1 MAKARVDEQFL
12 TLQRGFV
19 MTRVVPKFATVAAV
33 AALLAFAGGA
43 ASAQSGPG
51 AAAPSRTAAPPS
63 NNAPSSSSSTPMK
76 DPLSSEDISQIE
88 GSSVVASD
96 GSSIGKVSTVLMDP
110 ASKKV
115 DRLVIAEGGVLGVG
129 THKVALPVDSFR
141 WDAQKHEFKIQKTAD
156 DLKAM
161 PEWQQPQLAEAPS
174 GGSAGSSAPAAS
186 PPPAPRESGAGA
198 GANGS
203 SSAGAPTAP
212 GAPSG
217 K

>member
-1 MAKARVDEQFL
+1 
-12 TLQRGFV
+12 
-19 MTRVVPKFATVAAV
+19 
-33 AALLAFAGGA
+33 
-43 ASAQSGPG
+43 
-51 AAAPSRTAAPPS
+51 
-63 NNAPSSSSSTPMK
+63 MK

-96 GSSIGKVSTVLMDP
+96 GSSIGEVSTVLMDP

-115 DRLVIAEGGVLGVG
+115 DRLVVAEGGVLGVG
-129 THKVALPVDSFR
+129 AHKVALPVDSFR

-174 GGSAGSSAPAAS
+174 SSSTGSAAPAAS
-186 PPPAPRESGAGA
+186 PPPASRDSGASSRP
-198 GANGS
+198 NGS
-203 SSAGAPTAP
+203 SPAGAPSTP

>member
-1 MAKARVDEQFL
+1 
-12 TLQRGFV
+12 
-19 MTRVVPKFATVAAV
+19 MTRVVPKFATAAAV
-33 AALLAFAGGA
+33 AAVLAFGVGGA
-43 ASAQSGPG
+43 WAQSSGPG

-63 NNAPSSSSSTPMK
+63 SNAPSTSSAMK

-115 DRLVIAEGGVLGVG
+115 DRLVVAEGGVLGVG
-129 THKVALPVDSFR
+129 AHKVALPLDSFR

-161 PEWQQPQLAEAPS
+161 AEWQQPQLAEAPS
-174 GGSAGSSAPAAS
+174 SGSSGSTAPAVS
-186 PPPAPRESGAGA
+186 PPPASRDSDASTRP
-198 GANGS
+198 NGS
-203 SSAGAPTAP
+203 SPAGAPSTPA
-212 GAPSG
+212 APSG

>member
-1 MAKARVDEQFL
+1 
-12 TLQRGFV
+12 
-19 MTRVVPKFATVAAV
+19 MTRVVPKFATAA
-33 AALLAFAGGA
+33 AIGALLALGAG
-43 ASAQSGPG
+43 SALAQSSTSGPG

-63 NNAPSSSSSTPMK
+63 SNAPSASSGTPMK

-88 GSSVVASD
+88 GSSVVAGD

-129 THKVALPVDSFR
+129 AHKVALPVDSFH

-174 GGSAGSSAPAAS
+174 GSSSGSPAPAAA
-186 PPPAPRESGAGA
+186 PRPASRESGTST

-212 GAPSG
+212 VAPSN